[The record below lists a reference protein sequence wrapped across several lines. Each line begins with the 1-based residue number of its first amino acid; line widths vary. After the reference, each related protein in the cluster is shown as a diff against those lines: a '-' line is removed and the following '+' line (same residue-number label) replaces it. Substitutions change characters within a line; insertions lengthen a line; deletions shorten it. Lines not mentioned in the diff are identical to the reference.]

1 VSRWGWTSRLVFVTR
16 DASRRITSS
25 TPLDRGGES
34 RFAAGVSQLQLSVL
48 LSLVCVALLAV
59 MGRRPYVEECRGR
72 FRQTIAAFLLI
83 GILAIV
89 VFYPVTSF
97 GEAEDIDLEM
107 LWFPSLLTGH
117 VVLTVFL
124 LLWWRLRG
132 DVSLAVFLHLSG
144 RGVWEKIRRG
154 VVIGCGGWVLT
165 VMVTG
170 AAAAAMAATG
180 RMSGPDAVPPIM
192 VWLAHLPI
200 LYKLIIVGAAM
211 TVEEAFFRGFLQPRV
226 GLVASSLLF
235 AMSHFSYG
243 LPFMI
248 VGVFTI
254 SLVIGRTLARTGDLL
269 PCIVA
274 HGVFDGVQLLIILPW
289 AVHMWSAGLA

>member
-1 VSRWGWTSRLVFVTR
+1 MITNTTERLDHV
-16 DASRRITSS
+16 
-25 TPLDRGGES
+25 GES
-34 RFAAGVSQLQLSVL
+34 GFAGCVSQIQLSVL
-48 LSLVCVALLAV
+48 LSLLCVALLALA
-59 MGRRPYVEECRGR
+59 GRRPYVEECRGR
-72 FRQTIAAFLLI
+72 LRQTLAALLLI
-83 GILAIV
+83 GILAIA

-132 DVSLAVFLHLSG
+132 DVSLAAFLHLSG
-144 RGVWEKIRRG
+144 RGLWEKLRRG
-154 VVIGCGGWVLT
+154 VITGCSGWVLT

-170 AAAAAMAATG
+170 AAAGAMAATG
-180 RMSGPDAVPPIM
+180 RVAEPEAVPPIM
-192 VWLAHLPI
+192 VWLANLPV
-200 LYKLIIVGAAM
+200 LYKLIIVAAAM

-226 GLVASSLLF
+226 GLVLSSIFF
-235 AMSHFSYG
+235 ALSHFSYG

-254 SLVIGRTLARTGDLL
+254 SLMIGRTFARTGDLL

-289 AVHMWSAGLA
+289 AVRMWGTAVA